1 MDIYTDEPFRRI
13 VFDVVRLI
21 RNSHDYLAFTSEK
34 IEITSD
40 EFFSRVGNLRG
51 DNELKTILDLLKKEG
66 VLNDYKTET
75 DKKIDGIVGK
85 DWVTDVYMLNVNSKN
100 LNTFTDKTN
109 ISTDLK
115 GIKDILGT
123 VISKNGITMNLP
135 KAVLNNG
142 NGKEIVNFSL
152 DNNYKKMFALL
163 MANKGIIPIGFLYQ
177 ELGISEDERNP
188 SLWNNN
194 LKKTK
199 SLMIKFL
206 KNELGLSEHKVET
219 MVVIIKKVGIT
230 MVDIK

>member
-13 VFDVVRLI
+13 VFDVVGLI
-21 RNSHDYLAFTSEK
+21 KNSHDYLVFTSEK

-40 EFFSRVGNLRG
+40 EFFSRVENLR
-51 DNELKTILDLLKKEG
+51 DNNELNTILDLLKKEG

-75 DKKIDGIVGK
+75 DKKLDGMDGN
-85 DWVTDVYMLNVNSKN
+85 DWITDVYTLNVNSKN
-100 LNTFTDKTN
+100 LNTFMDKTN
-109 ISTDLK
+109 IATDLK
-115 GIKDILGT
+115 GVRDILGT
-123 VISKNGITMNLP
+123 VIRKNGLTMNLP
-135 KAVLNNG
+135 KAILDNG

-152 DNNYKKMFALL
+152 DNNYKKMLALL
-163 MANKGIIPIGFLYQ
+163 MANNGIIPIGFLYQ

-188 SLWNNN
+188 SVWSNN

-219 MVVIIKKVGIT
+219 MLVIIKKVGIT